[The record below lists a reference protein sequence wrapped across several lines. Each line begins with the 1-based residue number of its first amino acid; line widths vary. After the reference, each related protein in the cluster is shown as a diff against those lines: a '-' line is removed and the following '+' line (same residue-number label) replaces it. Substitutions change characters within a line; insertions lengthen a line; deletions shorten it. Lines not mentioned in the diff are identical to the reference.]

1 MKRLILIVVCCLFLG
16 STAYSQLGNQNT
28 YLLRNLDNYSSYS
41 AIWGYVAPNG
51 REYAILGTNTGTS
64 FVDITDSANIQ
75 QVDFVSGVTSS
86 WREMKTYSHYA
97 YVVSEGTNSRLQII
111 DLQYLPD
118 SVSLV
123 NTWSYTGYTKTHSI
137 SQSGKYLYLNGG
149 NASPNGGVAIVDL
162 TNPTVPVKLGQWTTE
177 YVHDCRVLNDTIWTA
192 NVYSGR
198 MSIINATNKSSPQF
212 VRNWQAYNSQV
223 VSTHNAAI
231 TDDRSHILTT
241 NEISSPPGKLYA
253 YDIQDLDNITRV
265 SEWQPTGIT
274 TSIIHN
280 VEIYGKYAVI
290 AHYTSGIRI
299 VNISNPAA
307 PVEAAWYD
315 TYPSS
320 NSANFSGCWGVYMF
334 PSGKIVASD
343 ISNGLFVIKTTF
355 SMRDCEGFTNTA
367 FPPTFYELDYSGI
380 QYWSRQN
387 VSAYGTGSGS
397 AKFDFFDAPIG
408 TTQSILTNCAPT
420 KAGTYLTFDEA
431 YAPYNATYPGPD
443 SLYVESST
451 NGGVSFTILA
461 ALAGIYPSG
470 GELNTAPPITGLF
483 TPNSSQWRS
492 KIYSLPVGTNKVR
505 LRARSGF
512 ANNLYIDNIC
522 IQPLATPVSNTTGL
536 MNQGMFINSSPYWR
550 LEDTVSFYLRKD
562 VAPYILV
569 DSARSVISGSPFMY
583 DVLFNRALTGNY
595 YLAVKHRNSIE
606 TWSSAPISYTR
617 GGSIYKS
624 FIDPGASYGDNMVQL
639 IQTENWRGMYS
650 GDVNQDGAIDASDVS
665 IIDNDAANFVGGY
678 VVSDLTGDNFVD
690 GSDFAFADNNASNYI
705 AVIRP
710 PGANLISPPIKTDHV
725 PAVFENEMQRQK
737 YEDGKRVATEQR
749 IVEKPKKQSYREYLE
764 MKRNQLNGNA
774 EK

>member
-1 MKRLILIVVCCLFLG
+1 MNRLFLIAVCCLFLG
-16 STAYSQLGNQNT
+16 TTAYSQLGNQNT

-64 FVDITDSANIQ
+64 FVDITDSANIH
-75 QVDFVSGVTSS
+75 QVDFVSGVNSS

-97 YVVSEGTNSRLQII
+97 YVVSEGTNSGLQIM

-123 NTWSYTGYTKTHSI
+123 NTWFYSGYTKTHSI
-137 SQSGKYLYLNGG
+137 SQSGPYLYLNGG
-149 NASPNGGVAIVDL
+149 NASPNGGVAVVSVV
-162 TNPTVPVKLGQWTTE
+162 NPTAPVKLGQWTTE

-198 MSIINATNKSSPQF
+198 MSIINAANKSSLQF
-212 VRNWQAYNSQV
+212 VDNWQAYNTQV

-231 TDDRSHILTT
+231 TDDRSHIFTT
-241 NEISSPPGKLYA
+241 NEISSPPGRLYA

-274 TSIIHN
+274 SSIVHN
-280 VEIYGKYAVI
+280 VEIYGKYAVL
-290 AHYTSGIRI
+290 AHYSSGIRI

-320 NSANFSGCWGVYMF
+320 NSASFNGCWGVYVF
-334 PSGKIVASD
+334 PTGKIVGSD

-367 FPPTFYELDYSGI
+367 FPPTFYELDYSGT

-397 AKFDFFDAPIG
+397 AKFDFFNAPAG
-408 TTQSILTNCAPT
+408 TTQSIFTNCAPT

-431 YAPYNATYPGPD
+431 YAPYSASFPGPD

-461 ALAGIYPSG
+461 ALAGLHPSG
-470 GELNTAPPITGLF
+470 GELNTAPATASAF
-483 TPNSSQWRS
+483 TPNSSHWRS

-522 IQPLATPVSNTTGL
+522 IQPLASPVVNTAGL

-550 LEDTVSFYLRKD
+550 LEDTVSFYLRKNL
-562 VAPYILV
+562 APYILV
-569 DSARSVISGSPFMY
+569 DSARSVISGSPFMNN
-583 DVLFNRALTGNY
+583 VLFNRALTGNY

-606 TWSSAPISYTR
+606 TWSSVPISYTR
-617 GGSIYKS
+617 GGTFSKN

-639 IQTENWRGMYS
+639 IQTENWRGIFS
-650 GDVNQDGAIDASDVS
+650 GDVNQDGTVDASDVS
-665 IIDNDAANFVGGY
+665 IIDNDAANFAGGY
-678 VVSDLTGDNFVD
+678 IVTDLTGDNFVD
-690 GSDFAFADNNASNYI
+690 GSDFAFADNNASNFI
-705 AVIRP
+705 AAVKP
-710 PGANLISPPIKTDHV
+710 PGANLIPPTIQSDQA
-725 PAVFENEMQRQK
+725 PPVFENEMQRQK
-737 YEDGKRVATEQR
+737 YEEGKREAAEQKVVAQ
-749 IVEKPKKQSYREYLE
+749 PKKQTYKEYLE
-764 MKRNQLNGNA
+764 MKRNENMNKSL
-774 EK
+774 K